1 MIEIMTCYGADIM
14 INHSKTRY
22 MQVSE
27 AFKEIEEW
35 AFATK
40 KMVHKRVPTNFLCKT
55 NNVLYQT
62 KLPIPKK
69 RDCPIVKHNPIQDDH
84 GHEI

>member
-1 MIEIMTCYGADIM
+1 
-14 INHSKTRY
+14 

-62 KLPIPKK
+62 KLPIKK
-69 RDCPIVKHNPIQDDH
+69 KKIVP
-84 GHEI
+84 